1 MNTERRSRVG
11 SLVNP
16 KEESL
21 GPFAQHGTM
30 RVVVRLLFH
39 LETAT
44 NAASSGAPLSLSLS
58 LSFFLYRFL
67 SYIHREGCKF
77 FRVRGLRPAR
87 RVFDANQT
95 ERRR

>member
-44 NAASSGAPLSLSLS
+44 NAASSGAPLSLS
-58 LSFFLYRFL
+58 FFLYRFL